1 MFCGKTGQFD
11 SWKHVAGWGVA
22 GFAAAAAADG
32 SVVGASAVIALI
44 DADRYGRRFGAV
56 A

>member
-1 MFCGKTGQFD
+1 MFCGKTGRFD
-11 SWKHVAGWGVA
+11 SQKHAAGWGVA

-32 SVVGASAVIALI
+32 SAVGASAVIALI
-44 DADRYGRRFGAV
+44 DAVRRGRRFEAV